1 MKKIMFSER
10 FGLEQAVL
18 AGTKTMTRRIIPDIE
33 IDWNRRGRVTLPV
46 GGFKHGVLFMDVRS
60 ILHDAGICD
69 YSAPAK
75 YQPKY
80 EVGEEVAIAQPY
92 KNDGVLTYNAYNED
106 GTTREDGFQ
115 RHKEMLDSKG
125 YRNKMFVKADMMPH
139 RIRITGIKAER
150 LQDISDEDAMREGV
164 LEAPF
169 DGYHVT
175 GIGMTAPKSMAR
187 PIGQTADGKPVYGDR
202 YRDFKF
208 DSPREAFAA
217 LIDRI
222 SGRGT
227 WQRNPWV
234 YACTFELIK

>member
-46 GGFKHGVLFMDVRS
+46 SGFEQGKLFMDVRS

-80 EVGEEVAIAQPY
+80 EKGEEVAVAQCY
-92 KNDGVLTYNAYNED
+92 ED
-106 GTTREDGFQ
+106 AILDVGEEEWNKL
-115 RHKEMLDSKG
+115 HKWYCIENLRSRAG
-125 YRNKMFVKADMMPH
+125 LHNKMFVRPDLMPH
-139 RIRITGIKAER
+139 RIRITGIKVER
-150 LQDISDEDAMREGV
+150 LQNISDEDCLREGV
-164 LEAPF
+164 YKHNAAP
-169 DGYHVT
+169 DAL
-175 GIGMTAPKSMAR
+175 GM
-187 PIGQTADGKPVYGDR
+187 DR
-202 YRDFKF
+202 YKF
-208 DSPREAFAA
+208 IAYAYNATPGENIKRWWFQTPREAFAA

-234 YACTFELIK
+234 YAYTFELIK